1 MNYKKE
7 ALRIQRKSNQK
18 SFEIYIYKTKIRN
31 ALKIIEM
38 YQNKDFEALREFTGV
53 EHGTVLEVLKAELQ
67 D

>member
-18 SFEIYIYKTKIRN
+18 SFEIYIYKTNIRN

>member
-7 ALRIQRKSNQK
+7 ALKKQK
-18 SFEIYIYKTKIRN
+18 KIGQQTFEIYIYKSKIKN

-38 YQNKDFEALREFTGV
+38 YQNKDFKALREFTGV
-53 EHGTVLEVLKAELQ
+53 EHGTILEVLKAELQ